1 MTDWPDGACPAARYA
16 PTTPCSDRPGRWR
29 IVYTS
34 TSGKV
39 MERHDVC
46 FIHGLAEIER
56 YDRSGG
62 IAKADLE
69 EVDA

>member
-1 MTDWPDGACPAARYA
+1 
-16 PTTPCSDRPGRWR
+16 
-29 IVYTS
+29 
-34 TSGKV
+34 

-56 YDRSGG
+56 HDRSGG